1 MPTTPGETVQ
11 TLSDQREKR
20 GPLNPVTAE
29 QREEAEQNELDAVKE
44 REQLLSKDFKKK

>member
-11 TLSDQREKR
+11 TLSDQREK
-20 GPLNPVTAE
+20 GGLYNSVTAE

>member
-11 TLSDQREKR
+11 TFSDHQPEK
-20 GPLNPVTAE
+20 GPLIPVTAE

-44 REQLLSKDFKKK
+44 REQLLSKNFKKK